1 MLFPE
6 PVFGPI
12 HSRRLGASLG
22 VNLLPPNA
30 KVCSFECLYCECGF
44 ATAHGEARIPS
55 RHEIADKLEE
65 KLRTLPAEN
74 APVDVITFAGNG
86 EPTLHP
92 HFGEIIDDTIA
103 LRNRYYPS
111 AKVSVLSNATRIHRP
126 SVRAALLK
134 VDNNILKLDSAI
146 EATAKLINQPR
157 HPDFSI
163 TKIVDEMATFD
174 NVVVQTLFFTGD
186 YNGQHI
192 DNTTAPEI
200 AAWLDALRK
209 INPRQVM
216 IYSLDRA
223 TPVEN
228 LKKADSA
235 TLNAIAARVQA
246 LGYDTLV
253 TQ

>member
-30 KVCSFECLYCECGF
+30 KVCSFECVYCECGF

-55 RHEIADKLEE
+55 RHDIREKLEA
-65 KLRTLPAEN
+65 KLRNLATAD

-103 LRNRYYPS
+103 LRDRYYPS
-111 AKVSVLSNATRIHRP
+111 AKVSVLSNATRIHKP
-126 SVRAALLK
+126 SVRHALLK
-134 VDNNILKLDSAI
+134 VDNNILKLDSAV
-146 EATAKLINQPR
+146 EATARLINQPR

-163 TKIVDEMATFD
+163 AKIVDEMATFG

-186 YNGQHI
+186 YKGQRI
-192 DNTTAPEI
+192 DNTTEAEI
-200 AAWLDALRK
+200 TAWLEALRK

-216 IYSLDRA
+216 VYSLDRA

-228 LKKADSA
+228 LQKAELR
-235 TLNAIAARVQA
+235 TLNAIAMRVKA

-253 TQ
+253 AQ

>member
-44 ATAHGEARIPS
+44 STPHGEARIPS
-55 RHEIADKLEE
+55 RDEIRQHLEA
-65 KLRTLPAEN
+65 KLRDLIEKN

-92 HFGEIIDDTIA
+92 HFAEIIDDTIA
-103 LRNRYYPS
+103 LRDQLYPS
-111 AKVSVLSNATRIHRP
+111 AKVSVLSNATRIDKA
-126 SVRAALLK
+126 SVRTALLK

-146 EATAKLINQPR
+146 ESTAKLINQPR
-157 HPDFSI
+157 HLDFSVA
-163 TKIVDEMATFD
+163 KIVDEMATFD
-174 NVVVQTLFFTGD
+174 NVIVQTLFFTGD
-186 YNGQHI
+186 YQGQHI
-192 DNTTAPEI
+192 DNTTEAEVS
-200 AAWLDALRK
+200 AWLEALKK
-209 INPRQVM
+209 IQPREVM
-216 IYSLDRA
+216 VYSLDRA

-228 LKKADSA
+228 LQKASA
-235 TLNAIAARVQA
+235 ETLHAIADRVKA
-246 LGYDTLV
+246 LGFEVLV
-253 TQ
+253 TE